1 MDGAAAAF
9 LISTAVIGGVTS
21 GVNDAVNG
29 NKIRKGICAT
39 NKQIDTVTKAYNAL
53 LAAQEQDI
61 QNLQTEFEQGI
72 EQLAGEKA
80 NLKTLRENYAKSRY
94 QMIIASI
101 LFVVSIIISFLFKQ
115 FGVFNLVYE
124 SIFGVPKQTK

>member
-1 MDGAAAAF
+1 MAAAAF
-9 LISTAVIGGVTS
+9 LIGTAVIGGVTS

-53 LAAQEQDI
+53 LSSQEQDI
-61 QNLQTEFEQGI
+61 QTLQTEFEQGI
-72 EQLAGEKA
+72 EQLASEKA
-80 NLKTLRENYAKSRY
+80 TLKTLRENYAKSKN

-115 FGVFNLVYE
+115 FGFFDLVYD
-124 SIFGVPKQTK
+124 SIFGAPKKIK

>member
-1 MDGAAAAF
+1 MAAAAAF
-9 LISTAVIGGVTS
+9 LIGTAVIGGVTS

-72 EQLAGEKA
+72 EQLAAEKA
-80 NLKTLRENYAKSRY
+80 TLKTLRENYAKSRN

>member
-1 MDGAAAAF
+1 MDPATAF
-9 LISTAVIGGVTS
+9 MIGTAVIGGVTS

-39 NKQIDTVTKAYNAL
+39 NKQIDKVSKAYNKL
-53 LAAQEQDI
+53 LASQEQDI

-72 EQLAGEKA
+72 EQLAAEKA
-80 NLKTLRENYAKSRY
+80 TLKTLRENYAKSRN

-101 LFVVSIIISFLFKQ
+101 LFVVSIIVSFLFKE
-115 FGVFNLVYE
+115 FGVFDLIYS
-124 SIFGVPKQTK
+124 SIFGVSK